1 MKRTRFKGHESND
14 LFDLDNYLE
23 EKAIEESSP
32 KNHNHELNKKP
43 TVKRNMVAIGI
54 IATFLI
60 FWTFIGVPS
69 FFISFED
76 DKIPSAPDYEYTFM
90 QPPVPTPP
98 PPPVNSSEQ
107 SQNFDVEYLD
117 YLDQLN
123 AVNLNMFSNAETQAF
138 HGSGVPVEYLKSL
151 DENEL
156 ISSFSY
162 SEVMGLYVSGV
173 SISYLSELYATD
185 LLDEFSY
192 SAIIALY
199 SSEVT
204 INYLQ
209 NMAEEDVLDAYS
221 YAGIIALFSN
231 DVPVSYLKELKSR
244 DLLGNMSYVDVI
256 SSYLSNN

>member
-1 MKRTRFKGHESND
+1 MKRTRFKGQESND
-14 LFDLDNYLE
+14 LFDLDSYLE
-23 EKAIEESSP
+23 EKASEESSS
-32 KNHNHELNKKP
+32 KDHNLELKKKP
-43 TVKRNMVAIGI
+43 TFKRNMIAIGI
-54 IATFLI
+54 IATFFTL
-60 FWTFIGVPS
+60 WTFIGVPS

-76 DKIPSAPDYEYTFM
+76 DNFPSVPDYEYTFM

-123 AVNLNMFSNAETQAF
+123 TENLNMFSDAVTQAF
-138 HGSGVPVEYLKSL
+138 HGNGVPVQYLKSL
-151 DENEL
+151 DENGL

-162 SEVMGLYVSGV
+162 SAIIGLNVSGV

-209 NMAEEDVLDAYS
+209 NMAEEDVLDTYS

-231 DVPVSYLKELKSR
+231 DVPVSYLEELKSR
-244 DLLGNMSYVDVI
+244 DLLDNMSYVDVI
-256 SSYLSNN
+256 SSYLIGN

>member
-14 LFDLDNYLE
+14 LFDLDSYLE
-23 EKAIEESSP
+23 EKASEESSS
-32 KNHNHELNKKP
+32 KNHNLELNKKP

-76 DKIPSAPDYEYTFM
+76 DKIPSVPDYEYTFM
-90 QPPVPTPP
+90 QPPVPS

-107 SQNFDVEYLD
+107 IRNFDVEYLD

-123 AVNLNMFSNAETQAF
+123 AENLNMFSSAATQAF

-151 DENEL
+151 DENGL

-162 SEVMGLYVSGV
+162 SAIIGLYVSGV

-199 SSEVT
+199 GSEVT

-209 NMAEEDVLDAYS
+209 NMAEEDVLDTYS

-231 DVPVSYLKELKSR
+231 DVPVSYLEELKSR
-244 DLLGNMSYVDVI
+244 DLLDTMSYVDVI
-256 SSYLSNN
+256 SSYLIDN